1 MALYREIVTKA
12 VIGKGKKY
20 FKNNYNLLAEHNANT
35 ILGCWVINHK
45 FKGTVVGDKVVIDGN
60 FDINIWYSYDEDKKT
75 GVATKNISYTETVN
89 VKTKTGTSIEGS
101 DIIVRALKQPS
112 CSNVKIKDD
121 VIDFDI
127 EKELGIEVVN
137 DAKVKIAIEDDEDPW
152 DTIDDDIEEVDKK
165 IDDSDILRFQIAT
178 EDENYTK
185 INEYHEE
192 DFESMCGYDAFKYLS
207 SYHFV
212 EPAWCY
218 VIRKNYYIE
227 NKFSFKKGVY
237 HEDFGLI
244 PYVIYKARKVKSIDF
259 IGYYYIQRNGSIMNN
274 NDYKKTVKKAFDMIE
289 QYKTMRL
296 FAKNINRKNNLDD
309 YFLSYISNSVIVKAR
324 ELKKDEKK
332 VYINELKKLNVF
344 DGVLVN
350 TRIRRFKK
358 YLMKHNLNLYLKVV
372 R

>member
-1 MALYREIVTKA
+1 MIKYSFIVPVYNTEKYLKKCLDSLVNQTYKDFEI
-12 VIGKGKKY
+12 I
-20 FKNNYNLLAEHNANT
+20 
-35 ILGCWVINHK
+35 
-45 FKGTVVGDKVVIDGN
+45 
-60 FDINIWYSYDEDKKT
+60 
-75 GVATKNISYTETVN
+75 
-89 VKTKTGTSIEGS
+89 
-101 DIIVRALKQPS
+101 
-112 CSNVKIKDD
+112 
-121 VIDFDI
+121 
-127 EKELGIEVVN
+127 VVN
-137 DAKVKIAIEDDEDPW
+137 DGSTDKSSNIISKYQKKYKNIIVIDKENEGLSMARNRGVQKSSGKYIIFIDSDDYVSNKLL
-152 DTIDDDIEEVDKK
+152 EEVDKK

-178 EDENYTK
+178 EDEEYTK

-192 DFESMCGYDAFKYLS
+192 GFESMCGYDAFKYLS

-218 VIRKNYYIE
+218 VIRRDYYIE
-227 NKFSFKKGVY
+227 NKFSFKRGVY

-244 PYVIYKARKVKSIDF
+244 PYVIYKARKVKSVGF

-274 NDYKKTVKKAFDMIE
+274 NDYKKTVKKAFDMLE

-350 TRIRRFKK
+350 TKIRRFKK

>member
-1 MALYREIVTKA
+1 MIKYSFIVPVYNTEKYLKKCLDSLVNQTYKDFEI
-12 VIGKGKKY
+12 I
-20 FKNNYNLLAEHNANT
+20 
-35 ILGCWVINHK
+35 
-45 FKGTVVGDKVVIDGN
+45 
-60 FDINIWYSYDEDKKT
+60 
-75 GVATKNISYTETVN
+75 
-89 VKTKTGTSIEGS
+89 
-101 DIIVRALKQPS
+101 
-112 CSNVKIKDD
+112 
-121 VIDFDI
+121 
-127 EKELGIEVVN
+127 VVN
-137 DAKVKIAIEDDEDPW
+137 DGSTDKSSNIISKYQKKYKNIIVIDKENEGLSMARNRGVQKSSGKYIIFVDSDDYVSNKLL
-152 DTIDDDIEEVDKK
+152 EEVDKK

-178 EDENYTK
+178 EDEEYTK

-192 DFESMCGYDAFKYLS
+192 EFESMCGYDAFKYLS

-227 NKFSFKKGVY
+227 NKFSFKRGVY

-244 PYVIYKARKVKSIDF
+244 PYVIYKARKVKSVDF

-274 NDYKKTVKKAFDMIE
+274 NDYKKTVKKAFDMLE

-324 ELKKDEKK
+324 ELKKYERK

-350 TRIRRFKK
+350 TKIRRFKK

>member
-1 MALYREIVTKA
+1 MIKYSFIVPVYNTEKYLKKCLDSLVNQTYKDFEI
-12 VIGKGKKY
+12 I
-20 FKNNYNLLAEHNANT
+20 
-35 ILGCWVINHK
+35 
-45 FKGTVVGDKVVIDGN
+45 
-60 FDINIWYSYDEDKKT
+60 
-75 GVATKNISYTETVN
+75 
-89 VKTKTGTSIEGS
+89 
-101 DIIVRALKQPS
+101 
-112 CSNVKIKDD
+112 
-121 VIDFDI
+121 
-127 EKELGIEVVN
+127 VVN
-137 DAKVKIAIEDDEDPW
+137 DGSTDKSSSIISKYQKKYKNIIVIDKENEGLSMARNRGVQKSSGKYIIFVDSDDYVSNKLL
-152 DTIDDDIEEVDKK
+152 EEVDKK

-178 EDENYTK
+178 EDEEYTK

-192 DFESMCGYDAFKYLS
+192 SFESMCGYDAFKYLS

-274 NDYKKTVKKAFDMIE
+274 NDYKKTVKKAFDMLE

>member
-1 MALYREIVTKA
+1 MIKYSFIVPVYNTEKYLKKCLDSLVNQTYKDFEI
-12 VIGKGKKY
+12 I
-20 FKNNYNLLAEHNANT
+20 
-35 ILGCWVINHK
+35 
-45 FKGTVVGDKVVIDGN
+45 
-60 FDINIWYSYDEDKKT
+60 
-75 GVATKNISYTETVN
+75 
-89 VKTKTGTSIEGS
+89 
-101 DIIVRALKQPS
+101 
-112 CSNVKIKDD
+112 
-121 VIDFDI
+121 
-127 EKELGIEVVN
+127 VVN
-137 DAKVKIAIEDDEDPW
+137 DGSTDKSSSIISKYQKKYKNIIVIDKENEGLSMARNRGVQKSSGKYIIFVDSDDYVSNKLL
-152 DTIDDDIEEVDKK
+152 EEVDKK

-178 EDENYTK
+178 EDEEYTK

-192 DFESMCGYDAFKYLS
+192 GFESMCGYDAFKYLS

-244 PYVIYKARKVKSIDF
+244 PYVIYKARKVKSVDF

-274 NDYKKTVKKAFDMIE
+274 NDYKKTVKKAFDMLE

-324 ELKKDEKK
+324 ELKIDEKK

>member
-1 MALYREIVTKA
+1 MIKYSFIVPVYNTEKYLKKCLDSLVNQTYKDFEI
-12 VIGKGKKY
+12 I
-20 FKNNYNLLAEHNANT
+20 
-35 ILGCWVINHK
+35 
-45 FKGTVVGDKVVIDGN
+45 
-60 FDINIWYSYDEDKKT
+60 
-75 GVATKNISYTETVN
+75 
-89 VKTKTGTSIEGS
+89 
-101 DIIVRALKQPS
+101 
-112 CSNVKIKDD
+112 
-121 VIDFDI
+121 
-127 EKELGIEVVN
+127 VVN
-137 DAKVKIAIEDDEDPW
+137 DGSTDKSSNIISKYQKKYKNIIVIDKENEGLSMARNRGVQKSSGKYIIFVDSDDYVSNKLL
-152 DTIDDDIEEVDKK
+152 EEVDKK

-178 EDENYTK
+178 EDEEYTK

-192 DFESMCGYDAFKYLS
+192 GFESMCGYDAFKYLS

-244 PYVIYKARKVKSIDF
+244 PYVIYKARKVKSIDY
-259 IGYYYIQRNGSIMNN
+259 IGYHYVQRNGSIMNN
-274 NDYKKTVKKAFDMIE
+274 NDYKKTVKKAFDMLE
-289 QYKTMRL
+289 QYKIMRL

-324 ELKKDEKK
+324 ELKKGEKK

-358 YLMKHNLNLYLKVV
+358 FLMKHNLNLYLKVV

>member
-1 MALYREIVTKA
+1 MIKYSFIVPVYNTEKYLKKCLDSLVNQTYKDFEI
-12 VIGKGKKY
+12 I
-20 FKNNYNLLAEHNANT
+20 
-35 ILGCWVINHK
+35 
-45 FKGTVVGDKVVIDGN
+45 
-60 FDINIWYSYDEDKKT
+60 
-75 GVATKNISYTETVN
+75 
-89 VKTKTGTSIEGS
+89 
-101 DIIVRALKQPS
+101 
-112 CSNVKIKDD
+112 
-121 VIDFDI
+121 
-127 EKELGIEVVN
+127 VVN
-137 DAKVKIAIEDDEDPW
+137 DGSTDKSSSIISKYQKKYKNIIVIDKENEGLSMARNRGVQKSSGKYIIFVDSDDYVSNKLL
-152 DTIDDDIEEVDKK
+152 EEVDKK

-178 EDENYTK
+178 EDEEYIK

-192 DFESMCGYDAFKYLS
+192 GFESMCGYDAFKYLS

-244 PYVIYKARKVKSIDF
+244 PYVIYKARKVKSVDF

-274 NDYKKTVKKAFDMIE
+274 NDYKKTVKKAFDMLE

-296 FAKNINRKNNLDD
+296 FAKNIDRKNNLDD

-344 DGVLVN
+344 DGMLVN

-358 YLMKHNLNLYLKVV
+358 YLMKYNLNLYLKVV

>member
-1 MALYREIVTKA
+1 MIKYSFIVPVYNTEKYLKKCLDSLVNQTYKDFEI
-12 VIGKGKKY
+12 I
-20 FKNNYNLLAEHNANT
+20 
-35 ILGCWVINHK
+35 
-45 FKGTVVGDKVVIDGN
+45 
-60 FDINIWYSYDEDKKT
+60 
-75 GVATKNISYTETVN
+75 
-89 VKTKTGTSIEGS
+89 
-101 DIIVRALKQPS
+101 
-112 CSNVKIKDD
+112 
-121 VIDFDI
+121 
-127 EKELGIEVVN
+127 VVN
-137 DAKVKIAIEDDEDPW
+137 DGSTDKSSNIISKYQKKYKNIIVIDKENEGLSMARNRGVQKSSGKYIIFVDSDDYVSNKLL
-152 DTIDDDIEEVDKK
+152 EEVDKT
-165 IDDSDILRFQIAT
+165 IDDSDILRFQLAT
-178 EDENYTK
+178 EDEEYTK

-192 DFESMCGYDAFKYLS
+192 GFESMCGYDAFKYLS

-274 NDYKKTVKKAFDMIE
+274 NDYKKTVKKAFDMLE

>member
-1 MALYREIVTKA
+1 MIKYSFIVPVYNT
-12 VIGKGKKY
+12 KKY
-20 FKNNYNLLAEHNANT
+20 L
-35 ILGCWVINHK
+35 
-45 FKGTVVGDKVVIDGN
+45 
-60 FDINIWYSYDEDKKT
+60 KKCLD
-75 GVATKNISYTETVN
+75 SLVN
-89 VKTKTGTSIEGS
+89 QTYKDFE
-101 DIIVRALKQPS
+101 II
-112 CSNVKIKDD
+112 
-121 VIDFDI
+121 
-127 EKELGIEVVN
+127 VVN
-137 DAKVKIAIEDDEDPW
+137 DGSTDKSSNIISKYQKKYKNIIVIDKENEGLSMARNRGVQKSSGKYIIFVDSDDYVSNKLL
-152 DTIDDDIEEVDKK
+152 EEVDKK

-178 EDENYTK
+178 EDEEYTK

-192 DFESMCGYDAFKYLS
+192 EFESMCGYDAFKYLS

-274 NDYKKTVKKAFDMIE
+274 NDYKKTVKKAFDMLE

-324 ELKKDEKK
+324 ELKKDERK

-350 TRIRRFKK
+350 TKIRRFKK

>member
-1 MALYREIVTKA
+1 MIKYSFIVPVYNTEKYLKKCLDSLVNQTYKDFEI
-12 VIGKGKKY
+12 I
-20 FKNNYNLLAEHNANT
+20 
-35 ILGCWVINHK
+35 
-45 FKGTVVGDKVVIDGN
+45 
-60 FDINIWYSYDEDKKT
+60 
-75 GVATKNISYTETVN
+75 
-89 VKTKTGTSIEGS
+89 
-101 DIIVRALKQPS
+101 
-112 CSNVKIKDD
+112 
-121 VIDFDI
+121 
-127 EKELGIEVVN
+127 VVN
-137 DAKVKIAIEDDEDPW
+137 DGSTDKSSNIISKYQKKYKNIIVIDKENEGLSMARNRGVQKSSGKYIIFVDSDDYVSNKLL
-152 DTIDDDIEEVDKK
+152 EEVDKK

-192 DFESMCGYDAFKYLS
+192 EFESMCGYDAFKYLS

-227 NKFSFKKGVY
+227 NKFSFKRGVY

-274 NDYKKTVKKAFDMIE
+274 NDYKKTVKKAFDMLE

-350 TRIRRFKK
+350 TKIRRFKK

>member
-1 MALYREIVTKA
+1 MIKYSFIVPVYNTEKYLKKCLDSLVNQTYKDFEI
-12 VIGKGKKY
+12 I
-20 FKNNYNLLAEHNANT
+20 
-35 ILGCWVINHK
+35 
-45 FKGTVVGDKVVIDGN
+45 
-60 FDINIWYSYDEDKKT
+60 
-75 GVATKNISYTETVN
+75 
-89 VKTKTGTSIEGS
+89 
-101 DIIVRALKQPS
+101 
-112 CSNVKIKDD
+112 
-121 VIDFDI
+121 
-127 EKELGIEVVN
+127 VVN
-137 DAKVKIAIEDDEDPW
+137 DGSTDKSSNIISKYQKKYKNIIVIDKENEGLSMARNRGVQKSSGKYIIFVDSDDYVSNKLL
-152 DTIDDDIEEVDKK
+152 EEVDKK

-178 EDENYTK
+178 EDEEYTK

-192 DFESMCGYDAFKYLS
+192 GFESMCGYDAFKYLS

-244 PYVIYKARKVKSIDF
+244 PYVIYKARKVKSVDF

-274 NDYKKTVKKAFDMIE
+274 NDYKKTVKKAFDMLE

-358 YLMKHNLNLYLKVV
+358 YLMKYNLNLYLKVV

>member
-1 MALYREIVTKA
+1 MIKYSFIVPVYNTEKYLKKCLDSLVNQTYKDFEI
-12 VIGKGKKY
+12 I
-20 FKNNYNLLAEHNANT
+20 
-35 ILGCWVINHK
+35 
-45 FKGTVVGDKVVIDGN
+45 
-60 FDINIWYSYDEDKKT
+60 
-75 GVATKNISYTETVN
+75 
-89 VKTKTGTSIEGS
+89 
-101 DIIVRALKQPS
+101 
-112 CSNVKIKDD
+112 
-121 VIDFDI
+121 
-127 EKELGIEVVN
+127 VVN
-137 DAKVKIAIEDDEDPW
+137 DGSTDKSSSIISKYQKKYKNIIVIDKENEGLSMARNRGVQKSSGKYIIFVDSDDYVSNKLL
-152 DTIDDDIEEVDKK
+152 EEVDKK

-178 EDENYTK
+178 EDEGYTK

-192 DFESMCGYDAFKYLS
+192 GFESMCGYDAFKYLS

-274 NDYKKTVKKAFDMIE
+274 NDYKKTVKKAFDMLE

-296 FAKNINRKNNLDD
+296 FAKNINRKNNLND

-358 YLMKHNLNLYLKVV
+358 FLMKHNLNLYLKVV

>member
-1 MALYREIVTKA
+1 MIKYSFIVPVYNTEKYLKKCLDSLVNQTYKDFEI
-12 VIGKGKKY
+12 I
-20 FKNNYNLLAEHNANT
+20 
-35 ILGCWVINHK
+35 
-45 FKGTVVGDKVVIDGN
+45 
-60 FDINIWYSYDEDKKT
+60 
-75 GVATKNISYTETVN
+75 
-89 VKTKTGTSIEGS
+89 
-101 DIIVRALKQPS
+101 
-112 CSNVKIKDD
+112 
-121 VIDFDI
+121 
-127 EKELGIEVVN
+127 VVN
-137 DAKVKIAIEDDEDPW
+137 DGSTDKSSSIISKYQKKYKNIIVIDKENEGLSMARNRGVQKSSGKYIIFVDSDDYVSNKLL
-152 DTIDDDIEEVDKK
+152 EEIDKK

-178 EDENYTK
+178 EDEEYTK

-192 DFESMCGYDAFKYLS
+192 GFESMCGYDAFKYLS

-274 NDYKKTVKKAFDMIE
+274 NDYKKTVKKAFDMLE

>member
-1 MALYREIVTKA
+1 MIKYSFIVPVYNTEKFLKKCLDQTYKDFEI
-12 VIGKGKKY
+12 I
-20 FKNNYNLLAEHNANT
+20 
-35 ILGCWVINHK
+35 
-45 FKGTVVGDKVVIDGN
+45 
-60 FDINIWYSYDEDKKT
+60 
-75 GVATKNISYTETVN
+75 
-89 VKTKTGTSIEGS
+89 
-101 DIIVRALKQPS
+101 
-112 CSNVKIKDD
+112 
-121 VIDFDI
+121 
-127 EKELGIEVVN
+127 VVN
-137 DAKVKIAIEDDEDPW
+137 DGSTDKSSNIISKYQKKYKNVIVIDKENEGLSMARNRGVQKSSGKYIIFVDSDDYVSNKLL
-152 DTIDDDIEEVDKK
+152 EEVDKK

-178 EDENYTK
+178 EDEEYTK

-192 DFESMCGYDAFKYLS
+192 GFESMCGYDAFKYLS

-244 PYVIYKARKVKSIDF
+244 PYVIYKSRKVKSIDF

-274 NDYKKTVKKAFDMIE
+274 NDYKKTVKKAFDMLE

-344 DGVLVN
+344 DGVIVN

>member
-1 MALYREIVTKA
+1 MIKYSFIVPVYNTEKYLKKCLDSLVNQMYKDFEI
-12 VIGKGKKY
+12 I
-20 FKNNYNLLAEHNANT
+20 
-35 ILGCWVINHK
+35 
-45 FKGTVVGDKVVIDGN
+45 
-60 FDINIWYSYDEDKKT
+60 
-75 GVATKNISYTETVN
+75 
-89 VKTKTGTSIEGS
+89 
-101 DIIVRALKQPS
+101 
-112 CSNVKIKDD
+112 
-121 VIDFDI
+121 
-127 EKELGIEVVN
+127 VVN
-137 DAKVKIAIEDDEDPW
+137 DGSTDKSSSIISKYQKKYKNIIVIDKENEGLSMARNRGVQKSSGKYIIFVDSDDYVSNKLL
-152 DTIDDDIEEVDKK
+152 EEVDKK

-178 EDENYTK
+178 EDEEYTK

-192 DFESMCGYDAFKYLS
+192 GFESMCGYDAFKYLS

-274 NDYKKTVKKAFDMIE
+274 NDYKKTVKKAFDMLE

>member
-1 MALYREIVTKA
+1 MIKYSFIVPVYNTEKYLKKCLDSLVNQTYKDFEI
-12 VIGKGKKY
+12 I
-20 FKNNYNLLAEHNANT
+20 
-35 ILGCWVINHK
+35 
-45 FKGTVVGDKVVIDGN
+45 
-60 FDINIWYSYDEDKKT
+60 
-75 GVATKNISYTETVN
+75 
-89 VKTKTGTSIEGS
+89 
-101 DIIVRALKQPS
+101 
-112 CSNVKIKDD
+112 
-121 VIDFDI
+121 
-127 EKELGIEVVN
+127 VVN
-137 DAKVKIAIEDDEDPW
+137 DGSTDKSSNIISKYQKKYKNIIVIDKENEGLSMARNRGVQKSSGKYIIFVDSDDYVSNKLL
-152 DTIDDDIEEVDKK
+152 EEVDKK

-178 EDENYTK
+178 EDEEYTK

-192 DFESMCGYDAFKYLS
+192 GFESMCGYDAFKYLS

-227 NKFSFKKGVY
+227 NKFSFKKCVY

-274 NDYKKTVKKAFDMIE
+274 NDYKKTVKKAFDMLE

>member
-1 MALYREIVTKA
+1 MIKYSFIVPVYNTEKYLKKCLDSLVNQTYKDFEI
-12 VIGKGKKY
+12 I
-20 FKNNYNLLAEHNANT
+20 
-35 ILGCWVINHK
+35 
-45 FKGTVVGDKVVIDGN
+45 
-60 FDINIWYSYDEDKKT
+60 
-75 GVATKNISYTETVN
+75 
-89 VKTKTGTSIEGS
+89 
-101 DIIVRALKQPS
+101 
-112 CSNVKIKDD
+112 
-121 VIDFDI
+121 
-127 EKELGIEVVN
+127 VVN
-137 DAKVKIAIEDDEDPW
+137 DGSTDKSSNIISKYQKKYKNIIVIDKENEGLSMARNRGVQKSSGKYIIFVDSDDYVSNKLL
-152 DTIDDDIEEVDKK
+152 EEVDKK

-178 EDENYTK
+178 EDEEYTK

-192 DFESMCGYDAFKYLS
+192 GFEPMCGYDAFKYLS

-218 VIRKNYYIE
+218 VIRRDYYIE

-274 NDYKKTVKKAFDMIE
+274 NDYKKTVKKAFDMLE

>member
-1 MALYREIVTKA
+1 MIKYSFIVPVYNTEKYLKKCLDSLVNQTYKDFEI
-12 VIGKGKKY
+12 I
-20 FKNNYNLLAEHNANT
+20 
-35 ILGCWVINHK
+35 
-45 FKGTVVGDKVVIDGN
+45 
-60 FDINIWYSYDEDKKT
+60 
-75 GVATKNISYTETVN
+75 
-89 VKTKTGTSIEGS
+89 
-101 DIIVRALKQPS
+101 
-112 CSNVKIKDD
+112 
-121 VIDFDI
+121 
-127 EKELGIEVVN
+127 VVN
-137 DAKVKIAIEDDEDPW
+137 DGSTDKSSNIISKYQKKYKNIIVIDKENEGLSMARNRGVQKSSGKYIIFVDSDDYVSNKLL
-152 DTIDDDIEEVDKK
+152 EEVDKK
-165 IDDSDILRFQIAT
+165 IDYSDILRFQIAT
-178 EDENYTK
+178 EDEEYTK

-192 DFESMCGYDAFKYLS
+192 GFESMCGYDAFKYLS

-274 NDYKKTVKKAFDMIE
+274 NDYKKTVKKAFDMLE

>member
-1 MALYREIVTKA
+1 MIKYSFIVPVYNTENYLKKCLNSLVNQTYKDFEI
-12 VIGKGKKY
+12 I
-20 FKNNYNLLAEHNANT
+20 
-35 ILGCWVINHK
+35 
-45 FKGTVVGDKVVIDGN
+45 
-60 FDINIWYSYDEDKKT
+60 
-75 GVATKNISYTETVN
+75 
-89 VKTKTGTSIEGS
+89 
-101 DIIVRALKQPS
+101 
-112 CSNVKIKDD
+112 
-121 VIDFDI
+121 
-127 EKELGIEVVN
+127 VVN
-137 DAKVKIAIEDDEDPW
+137 DGSTDKSSNIISKYQKKYKNIIVIDKENEGLSMARNRGVQKSSGKYIIFVDSDDYVSNKLL
-152 DTIDDDIEEVDKK
+152 EEVDKK

-192 DFESMCGYDAFKYLS
+192 GFESMCGYDAFKYLS

-227 NKFSFKKGVY
+227 NKFSFKRGVY

-244 PYVIYKARKVKSIDF
+244 PYVIYKARKVKSVDF

-274 NDYKKTVKKAFDMIE
+274 NDYKKTVKKAFDMLE

-324 ELKKDEKK
+324 ELKKDERK

-350 TRIRRFKK
+350 TKIRRFKK

>member
-1 MALYREIVTKA
+1 MIKYSFIVPVYNTEKYLKKCLDSLVNQTYKDFEI
-12 VIGKGKKY
+12 I
-20 FKNNYNLLAEHNANT
+20 
-35 ILGCWVINHK
+35 
-45 FKGTVVGDKVVIDGN
+45 
-60 FDINIWYSYDEDKKT
+60 
-75 GVATKNISYTETVN
+75 
-89 VKTKTGTSIEGS
+89 
-101 DIIVRALKQPS
+101 
-112 CSNVKIKDD
+112 
-121 VIDFDI
+121 
-127 EKELGIEVVN
+127 VVN
-137 DAKVKIAIEDDEDPW
+137 DGSTDKSSSIISKYQKKYKNIIVIDKENEGLSMARNRGVQKSSGKYIIFVDSDDYVSNKLL
-152 DTIDDDIEEVDKK
+152 EEVDKK

-178 EDENYTK
+178 EDEEYTK
-185 INEYHEE
+185 INEYNEE
-192 DFESMCGYDAFKYLS
+192 GFESMCGYDAFRYLS

-274 NDYKKTVKKAFDMIE
+274 NDYKKTVKKAFDMLE

>member
-1 MALYREIVTKA
+1 MIKYSFIVPVYNTEKYLKKCLDSLVNQTYKDFEI
-12 VIGKGKKY
+12 I
-20 FKNNYNLLAEHNANT
+20 
-35 ILGCWVINHK
+35 
-45 FKGTVVGDKVVIDGN
+45 
-60 FDINIWYSYDEDKKT
+60 
-75 GVATKNISYTETVN
+75 
-89 VKTKTGTSIEGS
+89 
-101 DIIVRALKQPS
+101 
-112 CSNVKIKDD
+112 
-121 VIDFDI
+121 
-127 EKELGIEVVN
+127 VVN
-137 DAKVKIAIEDDEDPW
+137 DGSTDKSSSIISKYQKKYKNIIVIDKENEGLSMARNRGVQKSSGKYIIFVDSDDYVSNKLL
-152 DTIDDDIEEVDKK
+152 EEVDKK

-178 EDENYTK
+178 EDEGYTK

-192 DFESMCGYDAFKYLS
+192 GFESMCGYDAFKYLS

-274 NDYKKTVKKAFDMIE
+274 NDYKKTVKKAFDMLE

-350 TRIRRFKK
+350 TKIRRFKK

>member
-1 MALYREIVTKA
+1 MIKYSFIVPVYNTEKYLKKCLDSLVNQTYKDFEI
-12 VIGKGKKY
+12 I
-20 FKNNYNLLAEHNANT
+20 
-35 ILGCWVINHK
+35 
-45 FKGTVVGDKVVIDGN
+45 
-60 FDINIWYSYDEDKKT
+60 
-75 GVATKNISYTETVN
+75 
-89 VKTKTGTSIEGS
+89 
-101 DIIVRALKQPS
+101 
-112 CSNVKIKDD
+112 
-121 VIDFDI
+121 
-127 EKELGIEVVN
+127 VVN
-137 DAKVKIAIEDDEDPW
+137 DGSTDKSSNIISKYQKKYKNIIVIDKENEGLSMARNRGVQKSSGKYIIFVDSDDYVSNKLL
-152 DTIDDDIEEVDKK
+152 EEVDKK

-178 EDENYTK
+178 EDEGYTK

-192 DFESMCGYDAFKYLS
+192 GFESMCGYDAFKYLS

-218 VIRKNYYIE
+218 EIRKNYYIE

-296 FAKNINRKNNLDD
+296 FAKNVNRKNNLDD

>member
-1 MALYREIVTKA
+1 MIKYSFIVPVYNTEKYLKKCLDSLINQTYKDFEI
-12 VIGKGKKY
+12 I
-20 FKNNYNLLAEHNANT
+20 
-35 ILGCWVINHK
+35 
-45 FKGTVVGDKVVIDGN
+45 
-60 FDINIWYSYDEDKKT
+60 
-75 GVATKNISYTETVN
+75 
-89 VKTKTGTSIEGS
+89 
-101 DIIVRALKQPS
+101 
-112 CSNVKIKDD
+112 
-121 VIDFDI
+121 
-127 EKELGIEVVN
+127 VVN
-137 DAKVKIAIEDDEDPW
+137 DGSTDKSSNIISKYQKKYKNIIVIDKENEGLSMARNRGVQKSSGKYIIFVDSDDYVSNKLL
-152 DTIDDDIEEVDKK
+152 EEVDKK

-178 EDENYTK
+178 EDEEYTK

-192 DFESMCGYDAFKYLS
+192 GFESMCGYDAFKYLS

-227 NKFSFKKGVY
+227 NKFSFKRSVY

-244 PYVIYKARKVKSIDF
+244 PYVIYKARKVKSVDF

-274 NDYKKTVKKAFDMIE
+274 NDYKKTVKKAFDMLE

-358 YLMKHNLNLYLKVV
+358 FLMKHNLNLYLKVV

>member
-1 MALYREIVTKA
+1 MIKYSFIVPVYNTEKYLKKCLDSLVNQTYKDFEI
-12 VIGKGKKY
+12 I
-20 FKNNYNLLAEHNANT
+20 
-35 ILGCWVINHK
+35 
-45 FKGTVVGDKVVIDGN
+45 
-60 FDINIWYSYDEDKKT
+60 
-75 GVATKNISYTETVN
+75 
-89 VKTKTGTSIEGS
+89 
-101 DIIVRALKQPS
+101 
-112 CSNVKIKDD
+112 
-121 VIDFDI
+121 
-127 EKELGIEVVN
+127 VVN
-137 DAKVKIAIEDDEDPW
+137 DGSTDKSSSIISKYQKKYKNIIVIDKENEGLSMARNRGVQKSSGKYIIFVDSDDYVSNKLL
-152 DTIDDDIEEVDKK
+152 EEVDKK

-178 EDENYTK
+178 EDEDYTK

-192 DFESMCGYDAFKYLS
+192 GFESMCGYDAFKNLS

-274 NDYKKTVKKAFDMIE
+274 NDYKKTVKKAFDMLE

-344 DGVLVN
+344 DGVIVN

>member
-1 MALYREIVTKA
+1 MIKYSFIVPVYNTEKYLKKCLDSLVNQTYKDFEI
-12 VIGKGKKY
+12 I
-20 FKNNYNLLAEHNANT
+20 
-35 ILGCWVINHK
+35 
-45 FKGTVVGDKVVIDGN
+45 
-60 FDINIWYSYDEDKKT
+60 
-75 GVATKNISYTETVN
+75 
-89 VKTKTGTSIEGS
+89 
-101 DIIVRALKQPS
+101 
-112 CSNVKIKDD
+112 
-121 VIDFDI
+121 
-127 EKELGIEVVN
+127 VVN
-137 DAKVKIAIEDDEDPW
+137 DGSTDKSSNIISKYQKKYKNIIVIDKENEGLSMARNRGVQKSSGKYIIFVDSDDYVSNKLL
-152 DTIDDDIEEVDKK
+152 EEVDKK

-178 EDENYTK
+178 EDEEYTK

-192 DFESMCGYDAFKYLS
+192 GFESMCGYDAFKYLS

-274 NDYKKTVKKAFDMIE
+274 NDYKKTVKKAFDMLE

-296 FAKNINRKNNLDD
+296 FAKNINRKNNIDD

>member
-1 MALYREIVTKA
+1 MIKYSFIVPVYNTEKYLKKCLDSLVNQTYKDFEI
-12 VIGKGKKY
+12 I
-20 FKNNYNLLAEHNANT
+20 
-35 ILGCWVINHK
+35 
-45 FKGTVVGDKVVIDGN
+45 
-60 FDINIWYSYDEDKKT
+60 
-75 GVATKNISYTETVN
+75 
-89 VKTKTGTSIEGS
+89 
-101 DIIVRALKQPS
+101 
-112 CSNVKIKDD
+112 
-121 VIDFDI
+121 
-127 EKELGIEVVN
+127 VVN
-137 DAKVKIAIEDDEDPW
+137 DGSTDKSSSIISKYQKKYKNIIVINKENEGLSMARNRGVQKSSGKYIIFVDSDDYVSNNLL
-152 DTIDDDIEEVDKK
+152 EEVDKK

-178 EDENYTK
+178 EDEEYTK

-192 DFESMCGYDAFKYLS
+192 GFESMCGYDAFRYLS

-244 PYVIYKARKVKSIDF
+244 PYVIYKARKVKSIDY
-259 IGYYYIQRNGSIMNN
+259 IGYHYVQRNGSIMNN
-274 NDYKKTVKKAFDMIE
+274 NDYKKTVKKAFDMLE

>member
-1 MALYREIVTKA
+1 MIKYSFIVPVYNTEKYLKKCLDSLVNQTYKDFEI
-12 VIGKGKKY
+12 I
-20 FKNNYNLLAEHNANT
+20 
-35 ILGCWVINHK
+35 
-45 FKGTVVGDKVVIDGN
+45 
-60 FDINIWYSYDEDKKT
+60 
-75 GVATKNISYTETVN
+75 
-89 VKTKTGTSIEGS
+89 
-101 DIIVRALKQPS
+101 
-112 CSNVKIKDD
+112 
-121 VIDFDI
+121 
-127 EKELGIEVVN
+127 VVN
-137 DAKVKIAIEDDEDPW
+137 DGSTDKSSNIISKYQKKYKNIIVIDKENEGLSMARNRGVQKSNGKYIIFVDSDDYVSNKLL
-152 DTIDDDIEEVDKK
+152 EEVDKK

-178 EDENYTK
+178 EDEEYTK

-192 DFESMCGYDAFKYLS
+192 SFESMCGYDAFKYLS

-274 NDYKKTVKKAFDMIE
+274 NDYKKTVKKAFDMLE

-358 YLMKHNLNLYLKVV
+358 YLMKYNLNLYLKVV

>member
-1 MALYREIVTKA
+1 MIKYSFIVPVYNTEKYLKKCLDSLVNQTYKDFEI
-12 VIGKGKKY
+12 I
-20 FKNNYNLLAEHNANT
+20 
-35 ILGCWVINHK
+35 
-45 FKGTVVGDKVVIDGN
+45 
-60 FDINIWYSYDEDKKT
+60 
-75 GVATKNISYTETVN
+75 
-89 VKTKTGTSIEGS
+89 
-101 DIIVRALKQPS
+101 
-112 CSNVKIKDD
+112 
-121 VIDFDI
+121 
-127 EKELGIEVVN
+127 VVN
-137 DAKVKIAIEDDEDPW
+137 DGSTDKSSSIISKYQKKYKNIIVIDKENEGLSMARNRGVQKSSGKYIIFVDSDDYVSNKLL
-152 DTIDDDIEEVDKK
+152 EEVDKK

-178 EDENYTK
+178 EDEEYTK

-192 DFESMCGYDAFKYLS
+192 GFESMRGYDAFKYLS

-227 NKFSFKKGVY
+227 NKFSFKRGVY

-274 NDYKKTVKKAFDMIE
+274 NDYKKTVKKAFDMLE

-358 YLMKHNLNLYLKVV
+358 FLMKHNLNLYLKVV

>member
-1 MALYREIVTKA
+1 MIKYSFIVPVYNTEKYLKKCLDSLVNQTYKDFEI
-12 VIGKGKKY
+12 I
-20 FKNNYNLLAEHNANT
+20 
-35 ILGCWVINHK
+35 
-45 FKGTVVGDKVVIDGN
+45 
-60 FDINIWYSYDEDKKT
+60 
-75 GVATKNISYTETVN
+75 
-89 VKTKTGTSIEGS
+89 
-101 DIIVRALKQPS
+101 
-112 CSNVKIKDD
+112 
-121 VIDFDI
+121 
-127 EKELGIEVVN
+127 VVN
-137 DAKVKIAIEDDEDPW
+137 DGSTDKSSSIISKYQKKYKNIIVIDKENEGLSMARNRGVQKSSGKYIIFVDSDDYVSNKLL
-152 DTIDDDIEEVDKK
+152 EEVDKK

-178 EDENYTK
+178 EDEGYTK

-192 DFESMCGYDAFKYLS
+192 GFESMCGYDAFKNLS

-244 PYVIYKARKVKSIDF
+244 PYVIYKARKVKSIDY
-259 IGYYYIQRNGSIMNN
+259 IGYHYVQRNGSIMNN
-274 NDYKKTVKKAFDMIE
+274 NDYKKTVKKAFDMLE

-296 FAKNINRKNNLDD
+296 FAKNINRKNNIDD

-324 ELKKDEKK
+324 ELKKNEKK

-358 YLMKHNLNLYLKVV
+358 YLMKHNLNLYLRVV

>member
-1 MALYREIVTKA
+1 MIKYSFIVPVYNTEKYLKKCLDSLVNQTYKDFEI
-12 VIGKGKKY
+12 I
-20 FKNNYNLLAEHNANT
+20 
-35 ILGCWVINHK
+35 
-45 FKGTVVGDKVVIDGN
+45 
-60 FDINIWYSYDEDKKT
+60 
-75 GVATKNISYTETVN
+75 
-89 VKTKTGTSIEGS
+89 
-101 DIIVRALKQPS
+101 
-112 CSNVKIKDD
+112 
-121 VIDFDI
+121 
-127 EKELGIEVVN
+127 VVN
-137 DAKVKIAIEDDEDPW
+137 DGSTDKSSNIISKYQKKYKNIIVIDKENEGLSMARNRGVQKSSGKYIIFVDSDDYVSNKLL
-152 DTIDDDIEEVDKK
+152 EEVDKK
-165 IDDSDILRFQIAT
+165 IDDNDILRFQIAT
-178 EDENYTK
+178 EDEEYTK

-192 DFESMCGYDAFKYLS
+192 GFESMCGYDAFKYLS

-274 NDYKKTVKKAFDMIE
+274 NDYKKTVKKAFDMLE

-350 TRIRRFKK
+350 ARIRRFKK

>member
-1 MALYREIVTKA
+1 MIKYSFIVPVYNTEKYLKKCLDSLVNQTYKDFEII
-12 VIGKGKKY
+12 VINDGSTDKSSSIISKYQKKY
-20 FKNNYNLLAEHNANT
+20 KN
-35 ILGCWVINHK
+35 II
-45 FKGTVVGDKVVIDGN
+45 VIDKENEGLSMARN
-60 FDINIWYSYDEDKKT
+60 R
-75 GVATKNISYTETVN
+75 GVQKSSGKYIIFVD
-89 VKTKTGTSIEGS
+89 S
-101 DIIVRALKQPS
+101 DDYV
-112 CSNVKIKDD
+112 SNK
-121 VIDFDI
+121 
-127 EKELGIEVVN
+127 LL
-137 DAKVKIAIEDDEDPW
+137 
-152 DTIDDDIEEVDKK
+152 EEVDKK

-178 EDENYTK
+178 EDEGYTK

-192 DFESMCGYDAFKYLS
+192 GFESMCGYDAFKNLS

-274 NDYKKTVKKAFDMIE
+274 NDYKKTVKKAFDMLE